1 MIFMGLIE
9 IKMFKLNI
17 FKIKIFIKVKNIIKN
32 KMILK

>member
-1 MIFMGLIE
+1 MGLIE